1 MIKNK
6 NGSMEK
12 FEKILELLDKQNLT
26 EDNKQLLNQLISSDE
41 DLKSFVAMYRKFESS
56 LSGRGH
62 IPTDLLA
69 SFVLYE
75 NGDNLNDKVF
85 SVLNPKIK
93 AHVKECS
100 ECKKE
105 YEELKSEYYAITDHV
120 SKSISPKPESKQS
133 GIFINS
139 LLRRTGAF
147 KYAFVVIA
155 VIMVT
160 YAGLFVVSSSITPDY
175 KKNLFQNE
183 FENSNLTRGRTSSLF
198 QQGMNAIDKK
208 DFPNAI
214 EFLKQDITEHQN
226 EKSIFYSHYILG
238 LTYLKI
244 SESDFLGL
252 FKSYS
257 SENVDLAIS
266 NFQTALEKNNSGSYK
281 NLKLDTYY
289 YLGRSFLLI
298 NDNESANSNLNMV
311 IEGKGRFAAEAQKI
325 ISGLE
330 KN

>member
-1 MIKNK
+1 MIKTK

-12 FEKILELLDKQNLT
+12 FEKILELLEKNNLS
-26 EDNKQLLNQLISSDE
+26 EIEMKLLHQFSESDNEI
-41 DLKSFVAMYRKFESS
+41 KSFVTVYRNLESS
-56 LSGRGH
+56 LSKGEH
-62 IPTDLLA
+62 IPAELLA
-69 SFVLYE
+69 SYILYE
-75 NGDNLNDKVF
+75 TGDESEDKIIQILNRKV
-85 SVLNPKIK
+85 N
-93 AHVKECS
+93 AHLKECS

-105 YEELKSEYYAITDHV
+105 YEELKSEYSTITDHV
-120 SKSISPKPESKQS
+120 SKSTSPKPESKQS
-133 GIFINS
+133 GIFVNS
-139 LLRRTGAF
+139 VLKRTGAY
-147 KYAFVVIA
+147 KYAFAVIA
-155 VIMVT
+155 VIIVT
-160 YAGLFVVSSSITPDY
+160 YVGLFVVSSSITPDY

-208 DFPNAI
+208 EFPKAI
-214 EFLKQDITEHQN
+214 EFLRQDITEHQN

-244 SESDFLGL
+244 SETDFLGL
-252 FKSYS
+252 FKSYN
-257 SENVDLAIS
+257 SENIDLAIS
-266 NFQTALEKNNSGSYK
+266 NFQIALEKNNSGSYE

-289 YLGRSFLLI
+289 YLGRSYLLI
-298 NDNESANSNLNMV
+298 NDNQSAKSNFNNV

>member
-1 MIKNK
+1 
-6 NGSMEK
+6 MEK
-12 FEKILELLDKQNLT
+12 FEKILELLEKDNLS
-26 EDNKQLLNQLISSDE
+26 EIEMKLLHQYSESDSE
-41 DLKSFVAMYRKFESS
+41 IKSFVTVYRNLESS
-56 LSGRGH
+56 LSKGEH
-62 IPTDLLA
+62 IPAELLA
-69 SFVLYE
+69 SYIMYE
-75 NGDNLNDKVF
+75 AGDDSDDKITQILNRKV
-85 SVLNPKIK
+85 SIHLI
-93 AHVKECS
+93 ECS

-105 YEELKSEYYAITDHV
+105 YEELKSEYSEITDHV
-120 SKSISPKPESKQS
+120 SLSISQKSESKQNS
-133 GIFINS
+133 IFINS
-139 LLRRTGAF
+139 LLTRTGAF
-147 KYAFVVIA
+147 KYVFAVIA
-155 VIMVT
+155 VIMVA
-160 YAGLFVVSSSITPDY
+160 YVGLFFVSSSITPDY

-183 FENSNLTRGRTSSLF
+183 SENSNLTRGRTSSLF

-208 DFPNAI
+208 EFPKAI

-244 SESDFLGL
+244 SETDFLGL

-266 NFQTALEKNNSGSYK
+266 NFQIALEKNNSGSYE

-289 YLGRSFLLI
+289 YLGRSYLLI
-298 NDNESANSNLNMV
+298 NDNQSAKSNFNNV

>member
-1 MIKNK
+1 
-6 NGSMEK
+6 MEK
-12 FEKILELLDKQNLT
+12 FEKILELLEKDNLS
-26 EDNKQLLNQLISSDE
+26 EIEMKLLHQYSESDSE
-41 DLKSFVAMYRKFESS
+41 IKSFVKVYRNLESS
-56 LSGRGH
+56 LSKGEH
-62 IPTDLLA
+62 IPADLLA
-69 SFVLYE
+69 SYIMYE
-75 NGDNLNDKVF
+75 AGDESEDKIIQILNRKV
-85 SVLNPKIK
+85 SVHL
-93 AHVKECS
+93 KECS

-105 YEELKSEYYAITDHV
+105 YEELKSEYSAITDHV
-120 SKSISPKPESKQS
+120 SKSISQKPESKQS
-133 GIFINS
+133 GIFVNS
-139 LLRRTGAF
+139 VLKRTGAF
-147 KYAFVVIA
+147 KYAFAVIA

-160 YAGLFVVSSSITPDY
+160 YVGLFVVSSSITPDY

-208 DFPNAI
+208 EYPKAI

-226 EKSIFYSHYILG
+226 EKSIFYSNYILG

-244 SESDFLGL
+244 SETDFLGL

-266 NFQTALEKNNSGSYK
+266 NFQIALEKNNSGSYE

-289 YLGRSFLLI
+289 YLGRSYLLI
-298 NDNESANSNLNMV
+298 DDNESAISNFNKV